1 MSAFKYISI
10 FSMLAT
16 SLVLAGSQIDRI
28 NPNKSGEDQM
38 QLSSPVF
45 PEGGL
50 IPVKFTCDDIDVSP
64 YLVISNVPEG
74 TKSLALVCDD
84 PDAPMGTWIHWII
97 FNLPPDLSE
106 LPESIPRDISAS
118 FGKDSSVSALQ
129 GINDFK
135 RFGYGG
141 PCPPKGTTH
150 RYYFRL
156 YALDKMLEF
165 NQEQLARGV
174 TSDLL
179 AHAMEDHILE
189 NSELMGKYKR

>member
-1 MSAFKYISI
+1 
-10 FSMLAT
+10 MLVVNLVAT
-16 SLVLAGSQIDRI
+16 SGQIDQV
-28 NPNKSGEDQM
+28 NPNKSGEDKM

-45 PEGGL
+45 QEGGP
-50 IPVKFTCDDIDVSP
+50 IPVKYTCDDIDVSP
-64 YLVISNVPEG
+64 RLVISSVPEG
-74 TKSLALVCDD
+74 AKSLTLVCDD

-106 LPESIPRDISAS
+106 LPKSIPREISLA
-118 FGKDSSVSALQ
+118 FGKDSSVTALQ

-135 RFGYGG
+135 RIGYGG
-141 PCPPKGTTH
+141 PCPPKGMAH

-165 NQEQLARGV
+165 NQDQITKGV
-174 TSDLL
+174 TSDMLVN
-179 AHAMEDHILE
+179 AMEGHILA